1 MIKTIF
7 TFLMLISACF
17 TKAQTVEEL
26 RDSMAAGN
34 LNMQV
39 LLGIRYLDGDGVA
52 EDSKEGLRLIQD
64 AADKGNRFGELWLGI
79 CYQEGI
85 GVDTSKKKAF
95 QYFFSSAQKGNV
107 AAMCRV
113 GQAYEFGSGVEQDIK
128 EAFKYYQKSAN
139 GSYPPAMVNLAVCY
153 EHGRG
158 VERDM
163 GKSFE
168 MMKKAADD
176 GDDGALFLLAKYH
189 FNGWGTKKDKGEAL
203 RIMKLLKDSSF
214 GEEANRYAAI
224 IEKGDTMRTY
234 EFQFRYI
241 PSILWAYQNGDMEY
255 NDLLDITDWEI
266 NLRSYFISHF
276 EWDWKAVTTTI
287 HETDSTTIILY
298 HMPEPEQAPLCLY
311 TAAVINKSNR
321 ICRYFTLE
329 KTLNLYNKKE
339 ASWIVGGMDGEST
352 HLNFGFLK
360 GEPTEDN
367 FLKQISELNMG
378 DTKASTKLRAK

>member
-1 MIKTIF
+1 MQWGRQLVSRGANGRQLTTPFILEKKNNNIINNKMIKTIF

-17 TKAQTVEEL
+17 AKAQTVEEL

-39 LLGIRYLDGDGVA
+39 LLGIRYLDGDGVV

-79 CYQEGI
+79 CYQEG
-85 GVDTSKKKAF
+85 K
-95 QYFFSSAQKGNV
+95 
-107 AAMCRV
+107 
-113 GQAYEFGSGVEQDIK
+113 
-128 EAFKYYQKSAN
+128 
-139 GSYPPAMVNLAVCY
+139 
-153 EHGRG
+153 G

-176 GDDGALFLLAKYH
+176 GHEGALFLLAKYH
-189 FNGWGTKKDKGEAL
+189 FNGWGTKEDKGEAL
-203 RIMKLLKDSSF
+203 RIMNQLKDSSF
-214 GEEANRYAAI
+214 GEEANRFAAI

-255 NDLLDITDWEI
+255 SDLLDITDWEI

-329 KTLNLYNKKE
+329 KTLNIYNKKE
-339 ASWIVGGMDGEST
+339 ASWVVGGKDGEST

-360 GEPTEDN
+360 GKPTEDN